1 MRLTNVLR
9 CASRLPKDYANLPE
23 SYVKRSMAM
32 VEWRTPNAPQYQR
45 KVIQRTRFH
54 YNMSRPWT
62 DGFKSVNM
70 PGIRRRRI
78 YVEPIDWTVF
88 RGDRVEVLVGR
99 DKGKQ
104 GIVNYIVK
112 ERNWVVVEGLNCVRG
127 SHRVS
132 ERREFSVPSEI
143 KNRPCNLWSTLPVA
157 SQSEN
162 KPTKVEW
169 RYTEE
174 GKKVRVSVRTGRIL
188 PIPLMA
194 EETMDYKSK
203 QTYFEQPKDTKAKDL
218 EKITYVPKLMT
229 FAQDIMEEMGIK
241 EDRIPAKTYWY

>member
-1 MRLTNVLR
+1 MRLSNVLR

-23 SYVKRSMAM
+23 SYVKRSMAV

-112 ERNWVVVEGLNCVRG
+112 ERNWVVVEGLNCYYKVTRSAG
-127 SHRVS
+127 QVQ
-132 ERREFSVPSEI
+132 
-143 KNRPCNLWSTLPVA
+143 VA
-157 SQSEN
+157 KVEAPLLVTTQVALLDPTDN